1 MLYNYYIFLLFGYT
15 FGMEYNSLLLETA
28 AVQGLK
34 EDEFVRRGCRVT
46 HGIMPD
52 KGEYYTLTECGDDD
66 NLVRIFASYIK
77 ELAGENLKRVL
88 IVGLGNR
95 GMTADALGN
104 EVLSRLT
111 AGGKPHFY
119 LLAPQVSVVT
129 GVESAQIVESLSER
143 LRPDLTVLIDTLSSS
158 RFERLGRCY
167 QLGDFPLMP
176 GSGVGNAK
184 SLSPAGRTISLGV
197 PLVIKLGDL
206 GVQGLKNYVVTPAD
220 IHDLVAHCGKMIAAA
235 VNRALAHSK

>member
-1 MLYNYYIFLLFGYT
+1 
-15 FGMEYNSLLLETA
+15 MEYPSLLSEA
-28 AVQGLK
+28 AAMRGQK
-34 EDEFVRRGCRVT
+34 EEEFVRRGCKIT
-46 HGIMPD
+46 HGRIPSQ
-52 KGEYYTLTECGDDD
+52 GEYYTVTEGESEE
-66 NLVRIFASYIK
+66 NLIRILGEYIK
-77 ELAGENLKRVL
+77 KTSGEGVSSAL

-129 GVESAQIVESLSER
+129 GVESAEIVESLSER

-206 GVQGLKNYVVTPAD
+206 GVQGLKNHVVTPAD
-220 IHDLVAHCGKMIAAA
+220 IDDLVAHCGKMIAAA

>member
-1 MLYNYYIFLLFGYT
+1 
-15 FGMEYNSLLLETA
+15 MEYPALLSEA
-28 AVQGLK
+28 AAMRGQK
-34 EDEFVRRGCRVT
+34 EEEFVRRGCKIT
-46 HGIMPD
+46 HGRIPSQG
-52 KGEYYTLTECGDDD
+52 KYYTVTEGESEENLIKILGEY
-66 NLVRIFASYIK
+66 IK
-77 ELAGENLKRVL
+77 KTAGEGVSSAL

-206 GVQGLKNYVVTPAD
+206 GVQGLKNHVVTPAD
-220 IHDLVAHCGKMIAAA
+220 IDDLVAHCGKMIAAA
-235 VNRALAHSK
+235 INRALAHSK